1 MGKCFFAKKI
11 LFFSVVLAAFFVAF
25 QPVVLLAGQPAETEK
40 DYLIGVGDVLEIQV
54 WHEPDLSRTLTVRLD
69 GKISLPLAGDVEA
82 VGKST
87 SDLDQ
92 LLEKHF
98 ADLVTEPAVSVILL
112 ESRSRRYYVIGQI
125 GQPGEFPIDSPL
137 TILQAIARCGGFQ
150 EWAKREEIKIIR
162 RINGRDE
169 FLSFN
174 YDTFV
179 SGKNLKQNIL
189 IAPGDTII
197 IP

>member
-1 MGKCFFAKKI
+1 MGKNKI
-11 LFFSVVLAAFFVAF
+11 FFFSVVFAVFLVAF
-25 QPVVLLAGQPAETEK
+25 QPAILPAGQSAETEK
-40 DYLIGVGDVLEIQV
+40 DYLIGIGDVLEVQV

-82 VGKST
+82 VGQST

-92 LLEKHF
+92 FLEKHF
-98 ADLVTEPAVSVILL
+98 ADLVTEPSVSVILL

-125 GQPGEFPIDSPL
+125 GQPGEFPIDFPL
-137 TILQAIARCGGFQ
+137 TILQAVARSGGFL
-150 EWAKREEIKIIR
+150 EWAKKDEIKVIR

-174 YDTFV
+174 YETFV
-179 SGKNLKQNIL
+179 SGKNLKQNVL

-197 IP
+197 VP

>member
-1 MGKCFFAKKI
+1 MGKCFVSKI
-11 LFFSVVLAAFFVAF
+11 LFFSVGLWAFLVASL
-25 QPVVLLAGQPAETEK
+25 PGILLAGQSAETGK
-40 DYLIGVGDVLEIQV
+40 DYLVGVGDVLEIQV
-54 WHEPDLSRTLTVRLD
+54 WREPDLSRTVTVRLD

-82 VGKST
+82 VGKTT

-92 LLEKHF
+92 FLEKHF
-98 ADLVTEPAVSVILL
+98 AELVTEPSVSVILL

-137 TILQAIARCGGFQ
+137 TILQAIARSGGFL
-150 EWAKREEIKIIR
+150 EWAKREEIKLIR

-169 FLSFN
+169 LLSFN
-174 YDTFV
+174 YETFV

-197 IP
+197 VP